1 VWRFLVGGLSPLI
14 MKRGETMQYASLR
27 KRALA
32 KLVDEVVL
40 AILVAVLVKLTA
52 LFWHDVA
59 AAWAELM
66 VIGCIVFCCSIWLYR
81 AVLESS
87 SQRATF
93 GKQALGLTVTDLDG
107 NQLTFGAASTRHFGK
122 IISGFCFIGYIF
134 AAFMPKRQGLQ
145 DMMAGALVLERR

>member
-1 VWRFLVGGLSPLI
+1 
-14 MKRGETMQYASLR
+14 
-27 KRALA
+27 
-32 KLVDEVVL
+32 
-40 AILVAVLVKLTA
+40 LTA